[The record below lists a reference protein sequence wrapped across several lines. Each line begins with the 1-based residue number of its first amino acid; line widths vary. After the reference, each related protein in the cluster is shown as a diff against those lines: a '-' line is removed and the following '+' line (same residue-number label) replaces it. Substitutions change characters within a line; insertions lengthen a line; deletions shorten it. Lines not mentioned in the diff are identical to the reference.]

1 MQLHLD
7 IPIVIPKNEDCAHC
21 RRRLQGMSTR
31 LKGVESVELSE
42 KDRTLRLRFDPELT
56 SASAIEEQVR
66 SLGLELER
74 SFAHDRLR
82 LEGLDC
88 ADCASTI
95 ERMLSR
101 KDGVLWVAVN
111 FPAGQM
117 EVEYD
122 PGRIDTAA
130 IGREIAHLGY
140 SASSPAADHH
150 HTDVFYIPEMD
161 CDEEISLIRKKLGAL
176 EEVIDLEF
184 NLVSQKLTVVH
195 AASSA
200 RIEGALREIKM
211 TPRREKVE
219 REPIQG
225 FWAAHK
231 RLILTI
237 ASGLLTLAGF
247 LLSLVTPDPRV
258 TIPAYVMAILSGG
271 WLVARKGFYSL
282 RNRTLDINVLMTLA
296 VIGAAAIGKW
306 LEGAAVLFLFS
317 LANLLESWS
326 MNRARRSIKSL
337 MELAPNL
344 ARVRAGAEERSV
356 PVEEVRIGDI
366 LAVRPGE
373 RVPLDGRVIE
383 GSSEVDQSPITGE
396 SLPVTKA
403 AGDEVF
409 GGTINRGGYLEI
421 RVTKRV
427 RDTTLS
433 RIIHSVEE
441 AHSRKA
447 PSQSFV
453 DRFARTYTP
462 VIVLIAALM
471 AILPPLITGAAWG
484 VWFYRA
490 LVLLVVA
497 CPCALVISTPVTLV
511 SALARATRDGI
522 LFKGGV
528 FLEAV
533 GSLKAF
539 AFDKTGTLTYGK
551 LAVGEVVALNGAD
564 ERTVLRLASGI
575 ESRSEHHLASA
586 VLAEARRRGIEA
598 PEAAEFLSMPGKGA
612 AATIE
617 GSRYYIGNHRLFE
630 ELGWCYPELDSR
642 LDVLEKRGN
651 TVVILGDGRTVLGII
666 AVADQPR
673 RESPVA
679 LAGLKELGVEHT
691 LLLTGDNRSTA
702 GAIAERIGIDSFRA
716 ELLPEDKVAAVRELV
731 DRYGRAAMV
740 GDGINDAPA
749 LAIAT
754 VGIAMGVAGTDA
766 ALETADVA
774 LMSDDLSKLPLAV
787 RLGRRALRLVKQNI
801 AFSIL
806 LKAVF
811 IALTPLGLTT
821 LWMAVLADMGASL
834 LVIFN
839 GLRAL
844 GKRV

>member
-1 MQLHLD
+1 MQLQLD
-7 IPIVIPKNEDCAHC
+7 IPVVIPKNEDCAHC
-21 RRRLQGMSTR
+21 RRRLQEMAGR

-42 KDRTLRLRFDPELT
+42 QERTLHLRFDPGLT
-56 SASAIEEQVR
+56 SASAVEQQVR
-66 SLGLELER
+66 RLGVKLER
-74 SFAHDRLR
+74 SFAHDRLS

-101 KDGVLWVAVN
+101 KEGVLWVAVN
-111 FPAGQM
+111 FPAAQM

-122 PGRIDTAA
+122 PGRIDAEA

-140 SASSPAADHH
+140 SASRPAAGHS
-150 HTDVFYIPEMD
+150 HTDILYIPEMD
-161 CDEEISLIRKKLGAL
+161 CDEEISLIRKKLGGL
-176 EEVIDLEF
+176 EGVLDLDF
-184 NLVSQKLTVVH
+184 NLVSQRLTVVH
-195 AASSA
+195 RITSA
-200 RIEGALREIKM
+200 RIEGALREIRM

-219 REPIQG
+219 QEPGRG
-225 FWAAHK
+225 FWSTHK

-237 ASGLLTLAGF
+237 ASGLLTVTGFFLSQLA
-247 LLSLVTPDPRV
+247 VDPRV
-258 TIPAYVMAILSGG
+258 TIPVYGAAILSGG
-271 WLVARKGFYSL
+271 WLVARKGFYAL
-282 RNRTLDINVLMTLA
+282 RNRTLDINVLMSLA
-296 VIGAAAIGKW
+296 VAGAAAIGEW
-306 LEGAAVLFLFS
+306 LEGATVIFLFS

-337 MELAPNL
+337 MELAPNV
-344 ARVRAGAEERSV
+344 ARVRAGAEERTV

-373 RVPLDGRVIE
+373 RVPLDGTVIE

-396 SLPVTKA
+396 SLPVSKA
-403 AGDEVF
+403 GGDEVF

-421 RVTKRV
+421 RVTKHV

-447 PSQSFV
+447 RSQSFV
-453 DRFARTYTP
+453 DRFARYYTP
-462 VIVLIAALM
+462 AIVLIAALI
-471 AILPPLITGAAWG
+471 AVLPPLIAGAAWG

-497 CPCALVISTPVTLV
+497 CPCALVISTPVTIV

-533 GSLKAF
+533 ASLKAF

-551 LAVGEVVALNGAD
+551 LAVSEVVALNGAD
-564 ERTVLRLASGI
+564 EQVVLRLASGI
-575 ESRSEHHLASA
+575 ESRSEHHLAGA
-586 VLAEARRRGIEA
+586 ILAEARRRGIEA

-612 AATIE
+612 AATVD
-617 GSRYYIGNHRLFE
+617 GGRYYIGNHRLFE
-630 ELGWCYPELDSR
+630 EMGWCYPELDAR
-642 LDVLEKRGN
+642 LDALEKRGN
-651 TVVILGDGRTVLGII
+651 TAVILGDGRTILGII
-666 AVADQPR
+666 ALADQPR
-673 RESPVA
+673 SESTSA
-679 LAGLKELGVEHT
+679 LSGLKELGVERT

-702 GAIAERIGIDSFRA
+702 AAIAERIGIDSFRA
-716 ELLPEDKVAAVRELV
+716 ELLPDDKVAAVRELV
-731 DRYGRAAMV
+731 DGYGSVAMV

-749 LAIAT
+749 LATAT

-774 LMSDDLSKLPLAV
+774 LMSDDLSKLSLAV
-787 RLGRRALRLVKQNI
+787 RLGRRALRLIKQNI

-811 IALTPLGLTT
+811 ITLTPLGLTT

>member
-7 IPIVIPKNEDCAHC
+7 IPVAIPKNEDCAHC
-21 RRRLQGMSTR
+21 RRRLQEMSGR

-42 KDRTLRLRFDPELT
+42 QGRTLSLRFDPALT

-66 SLGLELER
+66 NLGVELER
-74 SFAHDRLR
+74 SFAHDRLS
-82 LEGLDC
+82 LKGLDC

-95 ERMLSR
+95 ERMLSN

-117 EVEYD
+117 DVEYD
-122 PGRIDTAA
+122 PGRIDAAA

-140 SASSPAADHH
+140 SASSPAAGHR

-161 CDEEISLIRKKLGAL
+161 CDEEISLIRKRLGGL
-176 EEVIDLEF
+176 EGVLDLEF

-195 AASSA
+195 TTTPA
-200 RIEGALREIKM
+200 RIEAALREIRM

-219 REPIQG
+219 REPSRG

-237 ASGLLTLAGF
+237 ASGLLTAAGF
-247 LLSLVTPDPRV
+247 LLSLVADPRV
-258 TIPAYVMAILSGG
+258 TIPVYGAAILSGG
-271 WLVARKGFYSL
+271 WLVARKGYYAL

-296 VIGAAAIGKW
+296 VAGAGAIGQW
-306 LEGAAVLFLFS
+306 LEGATVIFLFS

-326 MNRARRSIKSL
+326 MSRARSSIKSL

-344 ARVRAGAEERSV
+344 ARVRAGEEERTV

-373 RVPLDGRVIE
+373 RVPLDGTVIE

-396 SLPVTKA
+396 SLPAAKA
-403 AGDEVF
+403 RGDEVF
-409 GGTINRGGYLEI
+409 GGSINRSGYLEI
-421 RVTKRV
+421 RVTKHV

-453 DRFARTYTP
+453 DRFARYYTP
-462 VIVLIAALM
+462 AIVVIAALM
-471 AILPPLITGAAWG
+471 ALLPPLIAGAAWG

-497 CPCALVISTPVTLV
+497 CPCALVISTPVTIV

-551 LAVGEVVALNGAD
+551 LAVGQIVALNGSD

-575 ESRSEHHLASA
+575 ESRSEHHLAGA
-586 VLAEARRRGIEA
+586 ILEEARRRGIEA

-630 ELGWCYPELDSR
+630 EMGWCYPELDAR
-642 LDVLEKRGN
+642 LDAREKRGN
-651 TVVILGDGRTVLGII
+651 TAVILGDGRTILGMI

-673 RESPVA
+673 RESAAA
-679 LAGLKELGVEHT
+679 LAGLKALGVEHT

-702 GAIAERIGIDSFRA
+702 GAIAGRIGIDSFRA
-716 ELLPEDKVAAVRELV
+716 ELLPEDKVEAVRELV
-731 DRYGRAAMV
+731 DSYGSAAMV

-749 LAIAT
+749 LATAT

-801 AFSIL
+801 VFAIL

-811 IALTPLGLTT
+811 IALTPLGFTT

-844 GKRV
+844 GRKV

>member
-1 MQLHLD
+1 MQLNLD
-7 IPIVIPKNEDCAHC
+7 IPVVIPGNADCAHC
-21 RRRLQGMSTR
+21 RRRLQEMSAR
-31 LKGVESVELSE
+31 LKGVDSVELSE
-42 KDRTLRLRFDPELT
+42 QDRTLHLRFDSDLT
-56 SASAIEEQVR
+56 NASAIEKQVR
-66 SLGLELER
+66 DLGVELEG
-74 SFAHDRLR
+74 SFAHDILN

-88 ADCASTI
+88 ADCANTI
-95 ERMLSR
+95 ERMLCR

-122 PGRIDTAA
+122 PGRIDAA
-130 IGREIAHLGY
+130 EIGREIGHLGY
-140 SASSPAADHH
+140 SASRPTAGHR

-161 CDEEISLIRKKLGAL
+161 CDEEISLIRKKVGAL
-176 EEVIDLEF
+176 EGVLDLEF
-184 NLVSQKLTVVH
+184 NLVSQKLTVAHKISPV
-195 AASSA
+195 
-200 RIEGALREIKM
+200 RIEEALREIQM
-211 TPRREKVE
+211 TPQRQKVE
-219 REPIQG
+219 QEPVRG
-225 FWAAHK
+225 FWAAYK

-237 ASGLLTLAGF
+237 VSGLLTAAGF
-247 LLSLVTPDPRV
+247 FVSLTAVDPWISISLYGV
-258 TIPAYVMAILSGG
+258 AILSGG
-271 WLVARKGFYSL
+271 WLVARKGFHAL

-296 VIGAAAIGKW
+296 VIGAAAIGEW
-306 LEGAAVLFLFS
+306 LEGASVIFLFA

-337 MELAPNL
+337 MELAPNV
-344 ARVRAGAEERSV
+344 ARVRDGAGQRAV

-373 RVPLDGRVIE
+373 RVPLDGTVTE

-396 SLPVTKA
+396 SLPVSKA
-403 AGDEVF
+403 KGDEVF

-421 RVTKRV
+421 RVSKHV

-453 DRFARTYTP
+453 DRFARYYTP
-462 VIVLIAALM
+462 AIVLIAALM
-471 AILPPLITGAAWG
+471 AVGPPLAAGAAWG

-497 CPCALVISTPVTLV
+497 CPCALVISTPVTIV
-511 SALARATRDGI
+511 SALARGTRDGI
-522 LFKGGV
+522 LFKGGI

-533 GSLKAF
+533 GALKAF

-551 LAVGEVVALNGAD
+551 LAVSEIAALNGAD
-564 ERTVLRLASGI
+564 EQTVLRLASGI
-575 ESRSEHHLASA
+575 ESRSEHHLAAA
-586 VLAEARRRGIEA
+586 VLAEAGNRGIEV
-598 PEAAEFLSMPGKGA
+598 PEADEFLSMPGRGA

-617 GSRYYIGNHRLFE
+617 GNRYYIGNHRLFE
-630 ELGWCYPELDSR
+630 EMGWCYPELDER
-642 LDVLEKRGN
+642 LDALEKRGN
-651 TVVILGDGRTVLGII
+651 TAVILGDGRTILGII
-666 AVADQPR
+666 AVADKPR
-673 RESPVA
+673 RESAAA
-679 LAGLKELGVEHT
+679 LAGLKRLGVKRT
-691 LLLTGDNRSTA
+691 LMLTGDNRSTA
-702 GAIAERIGIDSFRA
+702 GAIAESIGVDSFRA

-731 DRYGRAAMV
+731 DGYGAAAMV

-749 LAIAT
+749 LATAT

-844 GKRV
+844 RRKV